1 MTVSEERKIRARLRS
16 NHIAR
21 FISMFPWKKW
31 WEPFLEF
38 FSPSEFTLILSTNIS
53 ISAITVSI
61 LFMLVLCNLS
71 TDEMEFEISSDQRTG
86 KPIACRVVRLEAGS
100 VSFEVCYLTP
110 KITRYSKCKCE
121 KNFVLASVIKT
132 PKSLGGGGL
141 KYYPSVLQES
151 QQLFFCCRSSSSY
164 YWHVF
169 EFVPIWITL
178 QSYICLFNWNW
189 TCLWNTQTIIDIN
202 PICWQINFI
211 FRFEVRKQYVEW

>member
-1 MTVSEERKIRARLRS
+1 MTVGEERKISARLRS

-21 FISMFPWKKW
+21 FISMLSWKKW

-38 FSPSEFTLILSTNIS
+38 FSPSKFTLILSTNIS

-110 KITRYSKCKCE
+110 KITQYSKCKC
-121 KNFVLASVIKT
+121 KCVIKT
-132 PKSLGGGGL
+132 PKSLGGSGL
-141 KYYPSVLQES
+141 KYYPWVLQES

-164 YWHVF
+164 YWH
-169 EFVPIWITL
+169 
-178 QSYICLFNWNW
+178 
-189 TCLWNTQTIIDIN
+189 
-202 PICWQINFI
+202 I
-211 FRFEVRKQYVEW
+211 F